1 MACEDSRVPELSLRG
16 GNHPRES
23 CVDADV
29 SHRLIASETTMS
41 PLSFE
46 QFFADAWPWAFRLAC
61 FFTQDVAAGEDI
73 AQDVMAKMYRTW
85 GTAQRPEAYLRTA
98 LVNSCNNW
106 HRRART
112 QASKLPL
119 LIAPDAVDLGAAEL
133 ADVIAALP
141 FRQRAVI
148 VLRYYTDLN
157 EAEIAEA
164 LGCRPGTVKSLA
176 ARALDRLAKELPR

>member
-1 MACEDSRVPELSLRG
+1 MSCEDSLVHETFSPRR
-16 GNHPRES
+16 NHPGES
-23 CVDADV
+23 CVDGDV
-29 SHRLIASETTMS
+29 SHHSIASETATS
-41 PLSFE
+41 PQSFE

-73 AQDVMAKMYRTW
+73 AQDVMAKTYRTW

-112 QASKLPL
+112 QAGKLPL
-119 LIAPDAVDLGAAEL
+119 LVAADTVELGAAEL
-133 ADVIAALP
+133 ADVIAGLP